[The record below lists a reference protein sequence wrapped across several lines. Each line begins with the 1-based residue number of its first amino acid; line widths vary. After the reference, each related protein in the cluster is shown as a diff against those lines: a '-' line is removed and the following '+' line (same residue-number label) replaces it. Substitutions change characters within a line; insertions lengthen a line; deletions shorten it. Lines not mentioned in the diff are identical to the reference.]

1 MGGGASSQRQE
12 AITDKYRKATAQEAQ
27 SQGIEFFQH
36 FSALRNVSATPTG
49 SSDVASD
56 SVDTAIALSDML
68 NTADGGAI
76 ASTDLANVSEATIQ
90 VPVEFTYV
98 NQ

>member
-90 VPVEFTYV
+90 VPVEFT
-98 NQ
+98 